1 VQYWFEHST
10 GPSFELPRIRSTEE
24 TNMRVI
30 PIATDVN
37 ADAEGCGESSGEVPK
52 LDLPLAR
59 REFLKGSGILMG
71 TVAAGSVIAALAPSP
86 VWAVE
91 LKTLSKAEGEAIMA
105 MGRVMFP
112 HAKLPDAVYALLAK
126 DIDGVAS
133 SGAESA
139 RMIRD
144 GIASLNQ
151 GGNGHFAK
159 ADAATKKLT
168 VKQMEGNP
176 FFNAVRGQAI
186 TSLYN
191 NDMAFASFGYPGSAW
206 EKGGYITRGFQDLK
220 WLPAPSASASPKPYM
235 G

>member
-1 VQYWFEHST
+1 
-10 GPSFELPRIRSTEE
+10 
-24 TNMRVI
+24 MRVI
-30 PIATDVN
+30 PIAEMN
-37 ADAEGCGESSGEVPK
+37 AADEGCTETSGEVPK

-71 TVAAGSVIAALAPSP
+71 TIATGSAIAALAPSP

-91 LKTLSKAEGEAIMA
+91 LKTLTKAEGETIMA

-112 HAKLPDAVYALLAK
+112 HAKLSDAVYALLAK
-126 DIDGVAS
+126 DIDAAAS
-133 SGAESA
+133 SSADSA
-139 RMIRD
+139 RMVRD
-144 GIASLNQ
+144 GIATLNQ
-151 GGNGHFAK
+151 GGNGSFAK
-159 ADAATKKLT
+159 ADLATKKLT

-176 FFNAVRGQAI
+176 FFNTVRGQAI

-191 NDMAFASFGYPGSAW
+191 NDMAFATFGYPGSAW